1 MGEVKRYRSR
11 VTVDAEL
18 VEEAGSIATSIG
30 VMSANVGDYLV
41 YKTGIGT
48 VLVDGDNFREQFEEM
63 SAEHSEGNSEEF
75 SPVGK
80 TVEEVVAY
88 MSANPNDVTRV
99 KMIEDDSPNPR
110 KGIMGY

>member
-11 VTVDAEL
+11 VEIQAERI
-18 VEEAGSIATSIG
+18 EEAGNVATSIG

-41 YKTGIGT
+41 YKTPGGT
-48 VLVDGDNFREQFEEM
+48 MLVDGESFQDQFEEM
-63 SAEHSEGNSEEF
+63 ASEHSDGEF
-75 SPVGK
+75 TPIGK
-80 TVEEVVAY
+80 TVEQVIAY
-88 MSANPNDVTRV
+88 MAENPDDVTRV